1 MVDLENRFPSPDEL
15 TDYEREKLIFLT
27 LLSDEGEKAWNG
39 EIPINR
45 ELYREI
51 SHLVITVAPCL
62 VIEFFEKRKAWG
74 YNLEE

>member
-1 MVDLENRFPSPDEL
+1 MNLENRVPSPDEL
-15 TDYEREKLIFLT
+15 TDSECEKLIFLT
-27 LLSDEGEKAWNG
+27 LLSEEGERAWRG

-62 VIEFFEKRKAWG
+62 AIEFFGKRKAWG
-74 YNLEE
+74 YNLDE